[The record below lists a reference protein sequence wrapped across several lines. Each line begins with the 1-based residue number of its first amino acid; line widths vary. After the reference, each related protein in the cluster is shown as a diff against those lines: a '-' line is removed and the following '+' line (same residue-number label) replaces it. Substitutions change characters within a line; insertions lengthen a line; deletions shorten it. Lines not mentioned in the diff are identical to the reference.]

1 MTILEKWC
9 DAFGKIVVAAN
20 LLGALIIETLHNT
33 VYQLFC
39 QMVKTSISNMDVF

>member
-1 MTILEKWC
+1 MTILEKRC